1 MDIRNRKK
9 LEREK
14 LYNLFYDYKKAIK
27 VIESMKY
34 VSNVEC
40 TVKYCNALVRK
51 HLYANNLVGIDK
63 PFKRFMFYMSGCL
76 RCKNTLLNF
85 LTDISADF
93 DSRLTNMNDLKDFPN
108 PLGYG
113 DIDSKKVNTIIQ
125 NILDLQ
131 EKVSDDNK

>member
-76 RCKNTLLNF
+76 KCKNIALKFSFSCFLKENPKFFFVVLVKSLNDF
-85 LTDISADF
+85 WDCLTVSK
-93 DSRLTNMNDLKDFPN
+93 LKSNQSIVPINASPSF
-108 PLGYG
+108 
-113 DIDSKKVNTIIQ
+113 
-125 NILDLQ
+125 
-131 EKVSDDNK
+131 EKS